1 MRGANFV
8 SFFTVWGFFIGI
20 IFALLKSSDAE
31 SLFLYTLLVTI
42 FFHLFAHISVAF
54 YFRTLSAKSG
64 YFPVAAHE
72 KDLDIFAHEIDK
84 REQVIESIYKLNSSI
99 AEYNA
104 KDT

>member
-20 IFALLKSSDAE
+20 IFALLKSSSAE
-31 SLFLYTLLVTI
+31 SLFIYTLLVTS
-42 FFHLFAHISVAF
+42 FFYLFAHLSVAF

-64 YFPVAAHE
+64 FFPVLAHE
-72 KDLDIFAHEIDK
+72 KQLDIFAREINK
-84 REQVIESIYKLNSSI
+84 REQVIDSIYELNNSI

-104 KDT
+104 NDK

>member
-8 SFFTVWGFFIGI
+8 AFFTVWGFFIGI

-64 YFPVAAHE
+64 YFPVIAHE
-72 KDLDIFAHEIDK
+72 KDLDVFAHEINK
-84 REQVIESIYKLNSSI
+84 REKIIDTIYEVNSSI

-104 KDT
+104 NDR